1 MEGVFGREPGGQP
14 VGLTRRNKSVGD
26 GRELNIH
33 LFFLEIDM
41 A

>member
-1 MEGVFGREPGGQP
+1 MEGVFGGERGGQP

-26 GRELNIH
+26 GHESNIH
-33 LFFLEIDM
+33 LFLFGIDM